1 MACAGARACHRVER
15 TCRQPRRQLSSVVLV
30 AGLVLSINSR
40 RCPHGRSRR
49 RTWVDR
55 PRGDSGLRVAAAPGS
70 QPLYDLK
77 VAGRRVF
84 WVAACAG
91 IIVFGS
97 LMGAMFISQQYLQN
111 VVGYDT
117 VEAGGVLPAGD
128 RVRRWFS
135 WRRVGRSSSTRCA
148 GDPPRRVFRCSVLS
162 MPLLWEEDST
172 LADWHRVRLSGHRRR
187 PGRNACL
194 PLVDRFAGPPSG
206 MALRDRRPAAR
217 PWGAIMQS
225 PRRPADRRIRWPF
238 SNAIANDPG
247 GEQVSP
253 DVQSLLT
260 KSFASAEQVAQ
271 QYPTYADQITAAAR
285 SSFLQGDDQGLHG
298 RRGRCADHHTRLL
311 LLPRSRPSRSS
322 CSATSPRTPRLMSSL
337 PSPRLP

>member
-1 MACAGARACHRVER
+1 M
-15 TCRQPRRQLSSVVLV
+15 
-30 AGLVLSINSR
+30 
-40 RCPHGRSRR
+40 
-49 RTWVDR
+49 
-55 PRGDSGLRVAAAPGS
+55 AAAPDS

-117 VEAGGVLPAGD
+117 EGAAAFSAGD
-128 RVRRWFS
+128 RVHGFRGAASAVRRA
-135 WRRVGRSSSTRCA
+135 RGARATLLA
-148 GDPPRRVFRCSVLS
+148 GYFFPMLGFLS
-162 MPLLWEEDST
+162 MLLWEEDRPT
-172 LADWHRVRLSGHRRR
+172 ADWHRVRLSGHRRR

-194 PLVDRFAGPPSG
+194 PLVDRFGGPPSG
-206 MALRDRRPAAR
+206 TFPGPPTCSATL
-217 PWGAIMQS
+217 GAS
-225 PRRPADRRIRWPF
+225 SSRSRRPADRRIREPF

-285 SSFLQGDDQGLHG
+285 SSFLQGDDQLI
-298 RRGRCADHHTRLL
+298 RPA
-311 LLPRSRPSRSS
+311 RSL
-322 CSATSPRTPRLMSSL
+322 C
-337 PSPRLP
+337 